1 MSFEHVDFSVE
12 YGEGDSVPIPDMIR
26 YDLSESIDHGIIV
39 SKLAFLLSK
48 TLEMDEEFC
57 YSLAKAGFVHDIG
70 KLKLMKYLY
79 GRKKDSLTIEEMRYI
94 RMHPTLGKEI
104 LIQYG
109 YEETIIETVYH
120 HHENFD
126 GTGYPENLKGDE
138 IPIGARILRICDV
151 FAALIS
157 ERKYRSAFD
166 VDTAI
171 ELMIDE
177 VKNFD
182 MEVFLGFLLM
192 VHSKEMKEILDYVT
206 IINKKY
212 SFM

>member
-1 MSFEHVDFSVE
+1 MSLENVDFRVE
-12 YGEGDSVPIPDMIR
+12 YDEENSIAIPDMIGE
-26 YDLSESIDHGIIV
+26 DLSEAIDHGIIV

-70 KLKLMKYLY
+70 KLKLIKYLY
-79 GRKKDSLTIEEMRYI
+79 GRKKDSLAIEEMRYI
-94 RMHPTLGKEI
+94 RMHPALGKEI

-120 HHENFD
+120 HHENYD
-126 GTGYPENLKGDE
+126 GTGYPENLKGDD
-138 IPIGARILRICDV
+138 IPIGSRILRICDV

-157 ERKYRSAFD
+157 ERRYRSAFE

-182 MEVFLGFLLM
+182 MEVFLAFLLM
-192 VHSKEMKEILDYVT
+192 VHSMEMKEILNYVN

-212 SFM
+212 SYI